1 MGFLERLRS
10 AQDRNESLLCLGLDP
25 DPDRLEGRHIPSF
38 LQEIVEATL
47 DQVCAYKV
55 NLAFFEA
62 LGPSGMNVLMEC
74 LAPVPREVPIIA
86 DGKRGDI
93 PNTARFYAR
102 ALFEVYGFDAVTL
115 NPYGGRDSLE
125 PFLEYEGRGI
135 FIWCRSSNPGAA
147 DLQSLPLADGRPLY
161 LAVAEMAR
169 SLADR
174 GEVGLVVG
182 ATAPGELARV
192 RQACP
197 ELPILVPGIGPQGG
211 DLAAALAGGLDAQGG
226 GVIITVSRQ
235 VLYASSGRDFARAAR
250 RQAEALRDEI
260 NRRRAEVLVSRRG
273 G

>member
-1 MGFLERLRS
+1 
-10 AQDRNESLLCLGLDP
+10 
-25 DPDRLEGRHIPSF
+25 
-38 LQEIVEATL
+38 
-47 DQVCAYKV
+47 
-55 NLAFFEA
+55 
-62 LGPSGMNVLMEC
+62 
-74 LAPVPREVPIIA
+74 
-86 DGKRGDI
+86 
-93 PNTARFYAR
+93 
-102 ALFEVYGFDAVTL
+102 
-115 NPYGGRDSLE
+115 
-125 PFLEYEGRGI
+125 
-135 FIWCRSSNPGAA
+135 
-147 DLQSLPLADGRPLY
+147 
-161 LAVAEMAR
+161 MAR
-169 SLADR
+169 SLAGR